1 MFKNMKDG
9 EFKTVAT
16 FFDQMS
22 AQITIGLLAENGIPA
37 AMFGQD
43 SANVFLNFN
52 SPIEVKVNAA
62 DYEAAM
68 TLLEAADSAAD
79 TDLDAHAEKT
89 E

>member
-1 MFKNMKDG
+1 MY
-9 EFKTVAT
+9 
-16 FFDQMS
+16 FDQMS

-62 DYEAAM
+62 DYEIA
-68 TLLEAADSAAD
+68 LKILEAQDSSS
-79 TDLDAHAEKT
+79 E
-89 E
+89 

>member
-1 MFKNMKDG
+1 MKDG
-9 EFKTVAT
+9 EFKTVAIY
-16 FFDQMS
+16 FDQMS

-62 DYEAAM
+62 DYDTA
-68 TLLEAADSAAD
+68 LKVLEAQDSPS
-79 TDLDAHAEKT
+79 E
-89 E
+89 

>member
-1 MFKNMKDG
+1 MKDA

-16 FFDQMS
+16 YFDQMS

-52 SPIEVKVNAA
+52 SPIEVKVNA
-62 DYEAAM
+62 DDFDAAM
-68 TLLEAADSAAD
+68 QILEASEPAG
-79 TDLDAHAEKT
+79 T